1 MTVVLFAEFSMSFPD
16 FDFWLLLLAHFNKKK
31 FVFLGLPDGEER
43 KAGMR
48 MCALRENL
56 VTE

>member
-1 MTVVLFAEFSMSFPD
+1 MTVILFAEFSMSFPD
-16 FDFWLLLLAHFNKKK
+16 FDFLLLLAHFKKKK
-31 FVFLGLPDGEER
+31 FVFLGLPGGEER

-48 MCALRENL
+48 KCALKENL